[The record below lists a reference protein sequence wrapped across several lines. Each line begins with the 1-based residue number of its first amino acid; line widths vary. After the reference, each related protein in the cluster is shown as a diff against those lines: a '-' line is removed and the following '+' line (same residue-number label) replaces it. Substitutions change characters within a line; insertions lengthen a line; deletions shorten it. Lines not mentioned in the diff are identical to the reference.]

1 MYDTGLALPAKD
13 VLLQLVS
20 SCAQRN
26 VTVLVDEAFIDYTPL
41 HSLTA
46 GPLPED
52 ATLVIYMPGRDFDR
66 IARELAAAGAKADTP
81 CCAVSHAATA
91 RQTHAA

>member
-26 VTVLVDEAFIDYTPL
+26 VTVLVDEAFIDLHPSPL
-41 HSLTA
+41 THRGAIA
-46 GPLPED
+46 GGCHAGD
-52 ATLVIYMPGRDFDR
+52 IH
-66 IARELAAAGAKADTP
+66 ART
-81 CCAVSHAATA
+81 
-91 RQTHAA
+91 